1 LHIALVDG
9 LDENMSSTTLPD
21 ALVINLFWV
30 LALLCC
36 AFAAIAGGRSGR
48 AGAAMIMAA
57 SVASA
62 VGGEFGSWGQT
73 HIPVMAIDLILLTGF
88 YWLAL
93 TSDSYWPI
101 WATGFH
107 LISVLGHFAAFASE
121 EVRQMLYFGFGA
133 FWSLPVMLSMVIGIM
148 QDRRLRS
155 NLQ

>member
-48 AGAAMIMAA
+48 TGAAMIMAA

-62 VGGEFGSWGQT
+62 VGGQFGSWGHT
-73 HIPVMAIDLILLTGF
+73 HIPVLTIDLLLLGGF
-88 YWLAL
+88 YWLAMK
-93 TSDSYWPI
+93 SDSYWPI

-107 LISVLGHFAAFASE
+107 LISVLAHLAVFASE
-121 EVRQMLYFGFGA
+121 GVRQMLYFGFGA
-133 FWSLPVMLSMVIGIM
+133 FWSLPVMLAMVIGIA
-148 QDRRLRS
+148 QDQRRPS
-155 NLQ
+155 QVK